1 MAEQEKHTDSA
12 TAQEIE
18 ELHEH
23 HHHHYDDDCCGGHDH
38 GEHEHHHH
46 DDDDWIRAFLR
57 KGIFQ

>member
-23 HHHHYDDDCCGGHDH
+23 HHLSLIH
-38 GEHEHHHH
+38 
-46 DDDDWIRAFLR
+46 I
-57 KGIFQ
+57 